1 MRLHDKILKDF
12 LTGKSDE
19 AGTKAV
25 LDWLEES
32 EGNADRLF
40 RAEELRDAGRVDC
53 ARRSEA
59 AERRLRLRIASQESA
74 RKRSLFLKTLSY
86 AASVCLVAALSL
98 FLGKTLRHGDE
109 PFLTAVADAGVKEL
123 VLSDGTKVWLNTTSS
138 LSYPAIFG
146 EAARAVRLQGEAYF
160 EVTKDPDRPFVVSS
174 EGMEVK
180 VLGTSFNFNTRV
192 DGNVEEV
199 ALIEGKVQACGRR
212 DEGKITLSPGQKA
225 VLDKGSGQM
234 LVKQA
239 PVELDVVWHDALI
252 PFHNANIETIARVLE
267 RFYPVK
273 IVIGTDVD
281 REATYSGIISKN
293 GSLDSVLSALTYSI
307 PVKYIMTDSSV
318 YIERK

>member
-12 LTGKSDE
+12 LIGKSDE
-19 AGTKAV
+19 AGTEAV
-25 LDWLEES
+25 LAWLDES
-32 EGNADRLF
+32 EENADRLF
-40 RAEELRDAGRVDC
+40 RAEELRDAGRLDY

-59 AERRLRLRIASQESA
+59 AERRLRLRIASQEAA
-74 RKRSLFLKTLSY
+74 RKRNIFLKPLSY
-86 AASVCLVAALSL
+86 AASVCLVAALGL
-98 FLGKTLRHGDE
+98 FLGKTLRSSDE

-123 VLSDGTKVWLNTTSS
+123 VLSDGTKVWLNASSS

-146 EAARAVRLQGEAYF
+146 ETTRAVRLQGEAYF

-174 EGMEVK
+174 EGMDVK

-199 ALIEGKVQACGRR
+199 ALIDGKVQACGRR
-212 DEGKITLSPGQKA
+212 DEGKITLIPGQKA
-225 VLDKGSGQM
+225 ILDKGSGQM

-239 PVELDVVWHDALI
+239 PVELDAVWHDALI
-252 PFHNANIETIARVLE
+252 PFRNANIETIAKVLE

-281 REATYSGIISKN
+281 REATYSGIISKH

-307 PVKYIMTDSSV
+307 PVKYVMSGSSV
-318 YIERK
+318 YMERE